1 MKELIYEEAINIY
14 GDHMQYDKAFIMLK
28 NNECKLYSVDDK
40 NYIYVIDNIKYNMK
54 EVKYN
59 SSLKITNDLIE
70 EIKNEIN
77 EFVVKVDDNMFN
89 KYEVINEE
97 LNTENSYA
105 YDMEDHS
112 EQILIHKK
120 VIHVK

>member
-1 MKELIYEEAINIY
+1 
-14 GDHMQYDKAFIMLK
+14 
-28 NNECKLYSVDDK
+28 
-40 NYIYVIDNIKYNMK
+40 
-54 EVKYN
+54 
-59 SSLKITNDLIE
+59 TNDLIE